1 MKSSVVLSSSLSDHD
16 VVAIVRKINCLRT
29 KPRKIL
35 SRNFSKYCHESFQ
48 KDLNAVSWDGVLAQ
62 QDVNECWKLF
72 KDCFLTVLNRNAPLV
87 ERTVKGRDLPWLD
100 NEIKRAIHERE
111 YHHRKAKQTGSEHHW
126 STYKRKRNAVTS
138 MIRRKKANYHKALI
152 QENKSNPQGFWKA
165 IKKCLPDNKS
175 CQQRPSSFNINSVAT
190 KDKKEIANGFNKFF
204 ASIAAKLRDDL
215 PPCAP
220 QDISVIKHQVNPQ
233 NRRFRF
239 KPVTKSEVSKVL
251 ITLKRSKS
259 PGIDNIPPGTVK
271 DAAKVIIHPLLH
283 IINLSLATSTIPR
296 DWKIARCVPIFKSGN
311 TKEFD
316 NYRPISV
323 LPVFSKILERVVH
336 NQLYEYLENNKFLSS
351 QQFGFRRNRSTSSAV
366 VYFTD
371 IVRKNMD
378 RGQLTGALFIDLRK
392 AFDTVD
398 HSTLISKLPLY
409 GIEHAEQRWIQNYLT
424 QRSQIA
430 CFEGE
435 LSQEENISY
444 GVPQGSILGPL
455 FFLIHINDVHL
466 YIKNCNTIMYADDTV
481 LLFSEKTEAEI
492 YRAINHDASLLHTW
506 LCKNGLILNSN
517 RGKTEL
523 MMFGT
528 AAKRKKIEHD
538 VIIEI
543 NSRPIS
549 NTDKYKYLGIHLD
562 PSLSLTDHVQKV
574 CKKASSRLGLLRR
587 IRPILTIHAAL
598 DLYKTMVQPVTT
610 YCSTAFLSMSETNRK
625 KLERLETRATKII
638 FGARHQQHRMF
649 RSFANM
655 QNIQCADFVFRC
667 LNKTAPDVF
676 HEHFQKVDHQ
686 KATKGNG
693 KNLKIPKVKTE
704 SAKRGF
710 YFYGVKVYNALPTHL
725 KTEKF
730 YLPFKQGIKE
740 HFMD

>member
-1 MKSSVVLSSSLSDHD
+1 
-16 VVAIVRKINCLRT
+16 
-29 KPRKIL
+29 
-35 SRNFSKYCHESFQ
+35 
-48 KDLNAVSWDGVLAQ
+48 
-62 QDVNECWKLF
+62 
-72 KDCFLTVLNRNAPLV
+72 
-87 ERTVKGRDLPWLD
+87 
-100 NEIKRAIHERE
+100 
-111 YHHRKAKQTGSEHHW
+111 
-126 STYKRKRNAVTS
+126 
-138 MIRRKKANYHKALI
+138 
-152 QENKSNPQGFWKA
+152 
-165 IKKCLPDNKS
+165 
-175 CQQRPSSFNINSVAT
+175 
-190 KDKKEIANGFNKFF
+190 
-204 ASIAAKLRDDL
+204 
-215 PPCAP
+215 
-220 QDISVIKHQVNPQ
+220 
-233 NRRFRF
+233 
-239 KPVTKSEVSKVL
+239 
-251 ITLKRSKS
+251 
-259 PGIDNIPPGTVK
+259 
-271 DAAKVIIHPLLH
+271 
-283 IINLSLATSTIPR
+283 
-296 DWKIARCVPIFKSGN
+296 
-311 TKEFD
+311 
-316 NYRPISV
+316 
-323 LPVFSKILERVVH
+323 
-336 NQLYEYLENNKFLSS
+336 
-351 QQFGFRRNRSTSSAV
+351 
-366 VYFTD
+366 
-371 IVRKNMD
+371 
-378 RGQLTGALFIDLRK
+378 
-392 AFDTVD
+392 
-398 HSTLISKLPLY
+398 
-409 GIEHAEQRWIQNYLT
+409 
-424 QRSQIA
+424 
-430 CFEGE
+430 
-435 LSQEENISY
+435 
-444 GVPQGSILGPL
+444 
-455 FFLIHINDVHL
+455 
-466 YIKNCNTIMYADDTV
+466 MYADDTV
-481 LLFSEKTEAEI
+481 LLFSDKTEAEI

-598 DLYKTMVQPVTT
+598 DLYKAMVQPVTT

-686 KATKGNG
+686 KATRGNG